1 MGFDQLFGISEFGLN
16 FERLRLEAAA
26 RNLAMANT
34 VMADGATVRP
44 LRVSAMRRAEGS
56 PFDSLINGEALP
68 TVTISEAPA
77 GARIVHDPDSPL
89 ADAKGNVRYP
99 DIDPVEQMTTLITAQ
114 RAYEANIRA
123 INAMRSMILSA
134 IGIGGQR

>member
-1 MGFDQLFGISEFGLN
+1 MAFDQLFGISEFGLN

-34 VMADGATVRP
+34 VMTNGKTLRP
-44 LRVSAMRRAEGS
+44 LRVTATPTAFS
-56 PFDSLINGEALP
+56 PTFENLLDVGTLP
-68 TVTISEAPA
+68 TVTVQEAPA
-77 GARIVHDPDSPL
+77 DARVVHDPDSPL
-89 ADAKGNVRYP
+89 ADSEGNIRYP

-123 INAMRSMILSA
+123 INTMRSMLLNA
-134 IGIGGQR
+134 LRIGEK